1 MIATSKPAVG
11 YIRMSTDKQEDSPA
25 RQRRDIDAMAERNGY
40 RITTWYEDHGLT
52 GTESANRP
60 EFRRLLANAKNRR
73 FEAVLLS
80 EQSRM
85 SREDVFDAMQHWKQ
99 LRDAGVKNLAKPDQ
113 AKLAV
118 AIRQTIASITL
129 GIHDAKC
136 GKISYR
142 EITGTL
148 EFHPA
153 FGIDPIEIPDDVLG
167 QRRIWREIGE
177 LARRSKQPIHLAD
190 VCEMIE
196 SPDPSHACYHM
207 RREQEA
213 GLVRKVGH
221 QGGWLAID

>member
-1 MIATSKPAVG
+1 LEPLPEA
-11 YIRMSTDKQEDSPA
+11 
-25 RQRRDIDAMAERNGY
+25 IDVIQQYGALVE
-40 RITTWYEDHGLT
+40 GLHT
-52 GTESANRP
+52 A
-60 EFRRLLANAKNRR
+60 
-73 FEAVLLS
+73 
-80 EQSRM
+80 
-85 SREDVFDAMQHWKQ
+85 D
-99 LRDAGVKNLAKPDQ
+99 GVKL
-113 AKLAV
+113 V
-118 AIRQTIASITL
+118 HTISLTVASITI

-142 EITGTL
+142 EITRAL

-153 FGIDPIEIPDDVLG
+153 FGIDRIKIPDEVIG

-207 RREQEA
+207 RRAQAA

-221 QGGWLAID
+221 QGGWVAID

>member
-1 MIATSKPAVG
+1 VALRCTNSKLRGRWKDELAA
-11 YIRMSTDKQEDSPA
+11 IQDR
-25 RQRRDIDAMAERNGY
+25 IDHRNRSLEPIPEALSILSRY
-40 RITTWYEDHGLT
+40 SEITE
-52 GTESANRP
+52 
-60 EFRRLLANAKNRR
+60 
-73 FEAVLLS
+73 
-80 EQSRM
+80 
-85 SREDVFDAMQHWKQ
+85 
-99 LRDAGVKNLAKPDQ
+99 NLAKADQ

-118 AIRQTIASITL
+118 AIRQTIASITI

-142 EITGTL
+142 KITGTL

-153 FGIDPIEIPDDVLG
+153 FGIDPIEIPDEVIG

-207 RREQEA
+207 RKATAA
-213 GLVRKVGH
+213 GLVRKVSAK
-221 QGGWLAID
+221 GGWVAVE

>member
-1 MIATSKPAVG
+1 VLQT
-11 YIRMSTDKQEDSPA
+11 IRE
-25 RQRRDIDAMAERNGY
+25 
-40 RITTWYEDHGLT
+40 
-52 GTESANRP
+52 
-60 EFRRLLANAKNRR
+60 RLLKAGAQAKIKKAIEIAKRLDSTSQSKDEWIMADRDDFQSISKLLGRWKDELAAIQDCIDHRNRSLEPIP
-73 FEAVLLS
+73 EALS
-80 EQSRM
+80 ILSRY
-85 SREDVFDAMQHWKQ
+85 SEITE
-99 LRDAGVKNLAKPDQ
+99 NLAKADQ

-118 AIRQTIASITL
+118 AIRQTIASITI

-153 FGIDPIEIPDDVLG
+153 FGIDPIEIPADVIG

-196 SPDPSHACYHM
+196 STDPSHACYHM
-207 RREQEA
+207 RRAEA
-213 GLVRKVGH
+213 SDLVRKVSAK
-221 QGGWLAID
+221 GGWVAVG

>member
-1 MIATSKPAVG
+1 M
-11 YIRMSTDKQEDSPA
+11 
-25 RQRRDIDAMAERNGY
+25 
-40 RITTWYEDHGLT
+40 
-52 GTESANRP
+52 
-60 EFRRLLANAKNRR
+60 
-73 FEAVLLS
+73 LLS

-99 LRDAGVKNLAKPDQ
+99 LRDAGLKNLAKPDQ

-118 AIRQTIASITL
+118 AIRQTIASITI

-153 FGIDPIEIPDDVLG
+153 FGIDPIEIPDEVIG

-177 LARRSKQPIHLAD
+177 LARRSKQPIHWVD
-190 VCEMIE
+190 VCELIG
-196 SPDPSHACYHM
+196 STCPYRACHNM
-207 RREQEA
+207 RQAEA
-213 GLVRKVGH
+213 AGPVRKIGH